1 MTLALDALN
10 DSNPG
15 PELRVLQHQARLQQA
30 RHDAV
35 QASEHVAHLEQEIE
49 LAQIGATRA
58 NLHAQDLA
66 EHPPRSYVPVT
77 YTTPRW
83 KGESA
88 TPAPHTGQLLR
99 EVA

>member
-30 RHDAV
+30 QRDAV
-35 QASEHVAHLEQEIE
+35 QASEQVAHLEQEIE

-58 NLHAQDLA
+58 SLHAQDLA

-77 YTTPRW
+77 YTTPWR

-88 TPAPHTGQLLR
+88 TPAPHTGQYLR